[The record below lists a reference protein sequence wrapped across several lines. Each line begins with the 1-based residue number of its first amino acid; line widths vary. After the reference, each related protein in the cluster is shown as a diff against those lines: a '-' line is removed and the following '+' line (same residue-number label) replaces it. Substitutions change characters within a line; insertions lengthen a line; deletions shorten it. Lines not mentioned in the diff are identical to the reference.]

1 MTTNKKDKDFM
12 TASDVYD
19 LIVELR
25 REEKF
30 NQCDD
35 YEYVNVEEEEYI
47 AN

>member
-1 MTTNKKDKDFM
+1 M
-12 TASDVYD
+12 TANDVYD

-25 REEKF
+25 REERF
-30 NQCDD
+30 NRDDD

>member
-1 MTTNKKDKDFM
+1 MTVQKKENDYM
-12 TASDVYD
+12 TASDVYE
-19 LIVELR
+19 LIIELR
-25 REEKF
+25 REERF

>member
-1 MTTNKKDKDFM
+1 MTINKKDKDFM

-25 REEKF
+25 REERF
-30 NQCDD
+30 NRDDD
-35 YEYVNVEEEEYI
+35 YEYVNVEEEGYI

>member
-25 REEKF
+25 REERF
-30 NQCDD
+30 NRDDD
-35 YEYVNVEEEEYI
+35 YECVNVEEEEYI

>member
-12 TASDVYD
+12 TANDVYD

-25 REEKF
+25 REERF
-30 NQCDD
+30 NRDDD

>member
-25 REEKF
+25 REESLI
-30 NQCDD
+30 
-35 YEYVNVEEEEYI
+35 VMMI
-47 AN
+47 MSM